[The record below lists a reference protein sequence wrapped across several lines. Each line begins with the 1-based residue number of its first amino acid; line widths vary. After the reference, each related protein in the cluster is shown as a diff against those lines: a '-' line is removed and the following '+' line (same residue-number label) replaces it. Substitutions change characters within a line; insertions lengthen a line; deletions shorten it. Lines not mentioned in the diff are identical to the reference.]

1 MMGERPYSLAALA
14 REISARPSPTPTR
27 LVAIDGCGGA
37 GKSTLARALAAVCGG
52 VPVVRVDDFL
62 SWHDLDRW
70 WERLEREALWPVL
83 AGRGARYRVRDWAQD
98 PLGESLNGWIQI
110 SPAELVIVEGISCSR
125 RAITHALTMALW
137 VHAPRSE
144 RLRRGVARDGEER
157 RSLWTEWMRAEDA
170 FFAEDG
176 ASRRADHLVS
186 GLPTVPHDPE
196 REVVLLDEV

>member
-1 MMGERPYSLAALA
+1 
-14 REISARPSPTPTR
+14 
-27 LVAIDGCGGA
+27 
-37 GKSTLARALAAVCGG
+37 
-52 VPVVRVDDFL
+52 VVRVDDFL